1 MQGPAFDAPHPHTG
15 HWQRPGPW
23 SIVPGMDDLS
33 PPSVAPVRVDAL
45 LREAAARIG
54 REDAEPLLVHALGV
68 DRAWLFAHAGDPV
81 GSDAAGRYRA
91 LVARREAGEPVA
103 YLTGR
108 RGFWTLDLEVTADT
122 LIPRPE
128 TELLVE
134 LALARIAPEE
144 PARIADLG
152 TGSGAIALALASE
165 RPLAAVLATDV
176 DKATLAVAVRNAQA
190 HALGNVWFRRGDW
203 TAALGRDRFDL
214 IASNPPY
221 IAAGDPHL
229 ARGDLR
235 HEPPRALSAGADG
248 LDAIRAIVSAAPR
261 HLVSGGWLLLEHG
274 LEQGAEA
281 RALLARAGFVEVETV
296 QDLERRDRVTLGRLE

>member
-1 MQGPAFDAPHPHTG
+1 
-15 HWQRPGPW
+15 
-23 SIVPGMDDLS
+23 MDVMPPS
-33 PPSVAPVRVDAL
+33 PPAPPSAPDRVDAL
-45 LREAAARIG
+45 LREAAVRIG

-68 DRAWLFAHAGDPV
+68 DRAWLFAHATDPV
-81 GSDAAGRYRA
+81 AAADADRYRT
-91 LVARREAGEPVA
+91 LVARRQAGAPVA

-134 LALARIAPEE
+134 LALARIDPEA

-165 RPLAAVLATDV
+165 RPAAAVVATDV
-176 DKATLAVAVRNAQA
+176 DKATLAVAVRNAA
-190 HALGNVWFRRGDW
+190 VHGLDNVWFRRGDW
-203 TAALGRDRFDL
+203 TAALGGERFDL

-221 IAAGDPHL
+221 VAAGDPHL

-235 HEPPRALSAGADG
+235 HEPPRALSSGADG
-248 LDAIRAIVSAAPR
+248 LDAIRAIVAAAPR
-261 HLVSGGWLLLEHG
+261 HLVPGGWLLLEHG
-274 LEQGAEA
+274 LEQAA
-281 RALLARAGFVEVETV
+281 AIRALLEQAGFAEVETV
-296 QDLERRDRVTLGRLE
+296 QDLERRDRVSLGRVPS

>member
-1 MQGPAFDAPHPHTG
+1 
-15 HWQRPGPW
+15 
-23 SIVPGMDDLS
+23 
-33 PPSVAPVRVDAL
+33 

-68 DRAWLFAHAGDPV
+68 DRAWLFAHAADPV
-81 GSDAAGRYRA
+81 AAAEAAGYRA

-103 YLTGR
+103 YLVGR

-134 LALARIAPEE
+134 LALARVGQDE

-165 RPLAAVLATDV
+165 RPAAVVVATDV

-190 HALGNVWFRRGDW
+190 HALDNVWFRRGDW
-203 TAALGRDRFDL
+203 TAALGRERFDL

-221 IAAGDPHL
+221 IADGDPHL
-229 ARGDLR
+229 SRGDLR
-235 HEPPRALSAGADG
+235 HEPPRALSSGADG
-248 LDAIRAIVSAAPR
+248 LDAIRAIAAAAPR
-261 HLVSGGWLLLEHG
+261 HLVAGGWLLLEHG
-274 LEQGAEA
+274 LDQGAA
-281 RALLARAGFVEVETV
+281 VRSLLEQAGFVEVETA
-296 QDLERRDRVTLGRLE
+296 QDLERRDRVTFGRLPG

>member
-1 MQGPAFDAPHPHTG
+1 MDAFPPTPAGAT
-15 HWQRPGPW
+15 
-23 SIVPGMDDLS
+23 
-33 PPSVAPVRVDAL
+33 RVDAL

-68 DRAWLFAHAGDPV
+68 DRAWLFAHATDPI
-81 GSDAAGRYRA
+81 SAAEADRCRL
-91 LVARREAGEPVA
+91 LVARRAAGEPVA

-134 LALARIAPEE
+134 LALARIAPDA
-144 PARIADLG
+144 PARVADLG

-165 RPLAAVLATDV
+165 RPAAAVVATDL

-190 HALGNVWFRRGDW
+190 NALDNVWFRRGDW
-203 TAALGRDRFDL
+203 TAALGHDRFDL

-221 IAAGDPHL
+221 IAEGDPHL

-235 HEPPRALSAGADG
+235 HEPPRALSSGIDG
-248 LDAIRAIVSAAPR
+248 LDAIRTIVSAAPR
-261 HLVSGGWLLLEHG
+261 HLVPGGWLLLEHG
-274 LEQGAEA
+274 LEQGAA
-281 RALLARAGFVEVETV
+281 IRALLDQADFVEIETA
-296 QDLERRDRVTLGRLE
+296 QDLEQRDRVTLGRRPR